1 MANTKEVRKQIASIK
16 STRKITSALEMVA
29 ASKIKKTQEQM
40 LRGRPYSEKVKDVI
54 GHIANSSSEYD
65 HPFYQDREAKT
76 VCYVIVSSDK
86 GLCGGLNTNLFKKVL
101 VEAAANKEQ
110 GVEVSFALIGGKA
123 VTFFGNLGGKI
134 LSQVTKMGDKPNPED
149 LIGFTKVILD
159 EQKKNSIDKV
169 ILCSNRFVNTMTQEP
184 TLQQLI
190 PLVNETNEGL
200 SAGQWDY
207 IYEPEA
213 KTLLDG
219 LLTRYIEALIFQAVL
234 ENGACEQAAK
244 MIAMKNATENAGDL
258 IKELELLYNN
268 VRQAAITQE
277 LSEIVGGAAAV

>member
-40 LRGRPYSEKVKDVI
+40 MRGRPYSEKVKDVI

-65 HPFYQDREAKT
+65 HPFYQEREAKT

-149 LIGFTKVILD
+149 LIGFTKIILD

-190 PLVNETNEGL
+190 PLVNEANEGL

>member
-268 VRQAAITQE
+268 VRRLLLRKSCLRLLVVQAA
-277 LSEIVGGAAAV
+277 V

>member
-40 LRGRPYSEKVKDVI
+40 FRGRPYSEKVKDVI

-190 PLVNETNEGL
+190 PLVNEANEGL

>member
-65 HPFYQDREAKT
+65 HPFYQDREAKK

-190 PLVNETNEGL
+190 PLVNEANEGL

>member
-65 HPFYQDREAKT
+65 HPFYQEREAKT

-190 PLVNETNEGL
+190 PLVNEANEGL

-258 IKELELLYNN
+258 IKELESLYNN

>member
-65 HPFYQDREAKT
+65 HPFYQEREAKT

-190 PLVNETNEGL
+190 PLVNEANEGL

-258 IKELELLYNN
+258 IKELELLYND

>member
-1 MANTKEVRKQIASIK
+1 MANTKEVRKRIASIK

-110 GVEVSFALIGGKA
+110 CVEVSFALIGGKA

-159 EQKKNSIDKV
+159 EQKKDSIDKV

>member
-40 LRGRPYSEKVKDVI
+40 MRGRPYSEKVKDVI

-190 PLVNETNEGL
+190 PLVNEANEGL

>member
-65 HPFYQDREAKT
+65 HPFYQEREAKT

-149 LIGFTKVILD
+149 LIGFTQVILD

-190 PLVNETNEGL
+190 PLVNEANEGL

>member
-40 LRGRPYSEKVKDVI
+40 MRGRPYSEKVKDVI
-54 GHIANSSSEYD
+54 GHIANSSSEYN

-219 LLTRYIEALIFQAVL
+219 LLTIYRGINFSSSA
-234 ENGACEQAAK
+234 
-244 MIAMKNATENAGDL
+244 
-258 IKELELLYNN
+258 
-268 VRQAAITQE
+268 
-277 LSEIVGGAAAV
+277 

>member
-65 HPFYQDREAKT
+65 NPFYQEREAKT

-190 PLVNETNEGL
+190 PLVNEANEGL

>member
-65 HPFYQDREAKT
+65 HPFYQEREAKT

-190 PLVNETNEGL
+190 PLVNEANEGL

>member
-65 HPFYQDREAKT
+65 HPFYQEREAKT

-134 LSQVTKMGDKPNPED
+134 LSQVTKLGDRPNPED

-190 PLVNETNEGL
+190 PLVNEANEGL

>member
-1 MANTKEVRKQIASIK
+1 MANTKEVRKQIARIK

-65 HPFYQDREAKT
+65 HPFYQEREAKT

-134 LSQVTKMGDKPNPED
+134 LSQVTKMGDKPTPED

-190 PLVNETNEGL
+190 PLVNEANEGL

-213 KTLLDG
+213 KPLLDG

>member
-86 GLCGGLNTNLFKKVL
+86 GLCGWLNTNLFKKVL

-190 PLVNETNEGL
+190 PLVNEANEGL

>member
-40 LRGRPYSEKVKDVI
+40 MWGRPYSEKVKDVI

-65 HPFYQDREAKT
+65 HPFYQEREAKT

-190 PLVNETNEGL
+190 PLVNETKEGL

>member
-54 GHIANSSSEYD
+54 GHIANSSSEYN
-65 HPFYQDREAKT
+65 HPFYQEREAKT

>member
-54 GHIANSSSEYD
+54 GHIANSSSEYN
-65 HPFYQDREAKT
+65 HPFYQEREAKT

-149 LIGFTKVILD
+149 LIGFTKIILD

>member
-65 HPFYQDREAKT
+65 HPFYQDRESKT

>member
-110 GVEVSFALIGGKA
+110 DVEVSFALIGGKA

-159 EQKKNSIDKV
+159 EQKKNSIDRV

-244 MIAMKNATENAGDL
+244 MIAMKNAT
-258 IKELELLYNN
+258 
-268 VRQAAITQE
+268 
-277 LSEIVGGAAAV
+277 

>member
-65 HPFYQDREAKT
+65 HPFYQEREAKT

-149 LIGFTKVILD
+149 LIGFTKIILD

-190 PLVNETNEGL
+190 PLVNEANEGL

>member
-16 STRKITSALEMVA
+16 STSKITSALEMVA

-190 PLVNETNEGL
+190 PLVNEANEGL

>member
-40 LRGRPYSEKVKDVI
+40 LRGRPYSEKVRDVI

-65 HPFYQDREAKT
+65 HPFYQEREAKT

-190 PLVNETNEGL
+190 PLVNEANEGL